1 MDSCRLFYS
10 CSSLVISPGKCLLDL
25 ENTVVSLQVQ
35 SLAENRKELRER
47 ETETEKGEKKRTQ
60 QHYSG

>member
-1 MDSCRLFYS
+1 M
-10 CSSLVISPGKCLLDL
+10 
-25 ENTVVSLQVQ
+25 
-35 SLAENRKELRER
+35 AENRKELRER